1 MQFTGWCDFNLVT
14 SEKTV
19 KLPYFNPSQ
28 ISNHTVGHG
37 NDNGKVNYVADKKVP
52 QQMAC
57 HGIPYKWIY
66 W

>member
-1 MQFTGWCDFNLVT
+1 MQFTGWWDFNLVT
-14 SEKTV
+14 PEKIV

-28 ISNHTVGHG
+28 ISNHMVGHG
-37 NDNGKVNYVADKKVP
+37 NDNEKVNYVADNKML

-57 HGIPYKWIY
+57 HGIPYRY